1 VAVGVAKS
9 DGGAVEV
16 NTRVLVFVGSGGQ
29 VAVGAGVHV
38 GGMGVSV
45 GNVVGGTVGSGV
57 EVKARMGLEIEG
69 ADVKVDVGT
78 VGMGVGSID
87 WQAIDKT
94 ASTTNTVPVQV
105 LELRNMINTFANYE
119 GTGVCGK

>member
-1 VAVGVAKS
+1 
-9 DGGAVEV
+9 
-16 NTRVLVFVGSGGQ
+16 
-29 VAVGAGVHV
+29 
-38 GGMGVSV
+38 
-45 GNVVGGTVGSGV
+45 
-57 EVKARMGLEIEG
+57 MGLEIEG

-94 ASTTNTVPVQV
+94 ASTTNTVTEQV